1 MNCIFSPSLLSA
13 DFSRLGEQLADM
25 ERVGVRWLHLD
36 IMDGNFVPNITFG
49 TPILRC
55 LRGKCDL
62 FFDVHLMIERPDA
75 YLEDFARAG
84 ADLLVVH
91 IEATTHP
98 HRTLGKIRELG
109 LKAGISL
116 NPGTDINRLKWLL
129 PQIDLIL
136 VMGVNPGFSGQA
148 FIPET
153 VEKVRACSKF
163 LADSR
168 FPEIAIEVDG
178 GVSSGNIEALVDA
191 GADVLVSGSAFFGGG
206 DFSKSLEQ
214 FNDAA
219 NRASRKNSGRLERL
233 KLWKRNIQ

>member
-13 DFSRLGEQLADM
+13 DFSRLGEQLAAM
-25 ERVGVRWLHLD
+25 EKAGAQWLHLD

-49 TPILRC
+49 APVLRS

-84 ADLLVVH
+84 ADLLVAH

-109 LKAGISL
+109 IKAGVSL
-116 NPGTDINRLKWLL
+116 NPGTEISRLKWLL

-136 VMGVNPGFSGQA
+136 VMGVNPGFSGQK

-153 VEKVRACSKF
+153 LEKVRACSRF
-163 LADSR
+163 LAESG
-168 FPEIAIEVDG
+168 FPEIPIEVDG
-178 GVSSGNIEALVDA
+178 GVSLGNIEALVDS
-191 GADVLVSGSAFFGGG
+191 GADVLVSGSAFFKEG
-206 DFSKSLEQ
+206 DFSRSLKQ

-219 NRASRKNSGRLERL
+219 NRASRKNSGGLERL
-233 KLWKRNIQ
+233 KLWKRNI